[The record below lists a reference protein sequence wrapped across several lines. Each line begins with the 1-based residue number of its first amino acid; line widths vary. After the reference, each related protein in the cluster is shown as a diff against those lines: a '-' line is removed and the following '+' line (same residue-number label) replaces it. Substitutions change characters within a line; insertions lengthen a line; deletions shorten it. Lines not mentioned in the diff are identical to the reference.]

1 MPVNV
6 AINKRASQSSW
17 SPALGPHDAAGAV
30 NGKKTGGFSFQTDL
44 ESNPWWQADL
54 GQVFFLTTIV
64 VYNHG
69 AAGTASAERA
79 RSLMVRVSAD
89 GVAWESIHAGEASF
103 GGVEDGRP
111 LVVECSGHKA
121 RFVHLQLQGRTV
133 LHLDEVEV
141 YAEEIPF
148 LTAPLAAL
156 GRKYGTDKVP
166 HGFCDIYEAVFS
178 PIRLRVTKVLEIG
191 VFFGASLKMWRDW
204 FPHAVIHGA
213 DHFTGHQGNGH
224 VFPDADAFLREVSAG
239 QHPRIVLHTLDQS
252 RREYIDQFRAKF
264 LQGTFDIIIDD
275 ASHLMRD
282 QQYTLAS
289 LFCLVKP
296 GGYFVVEDLHT
307 SISEGY
313 DVEEGGGNGTL
324 QMIGRAL
331 AGQGW
336 TSGYMSDEDMKF
348 LDQTVDLSRSGV
360 YRSGDS
366 LTCVLRRRSSGLREA
381 VPVTR
386 PGGVVVM
393 NYATADGHHQAL
405 QQAHIAWAKNW
416 LARSGER
423 ADLVCFGPD
432 TLDTDFVE
440 KNAPILRHPSGGGYW
455 LWKPYI
461 IASMLAATDAEFL
474 VYCDSG
480 SILQKDL
487 GEAIDALR
495 SSGARMLVFASATT
509 PGFPCIE
516 RAWTKG
522 QVLRA
527 MNATAPDIADSD
539 QIAATASVWRVCDET
554 REFAAEWLRL
564 MQDPVFATDIPS
576 SDGEEAE
583 TFVKHRHDQSVFSI
597 LNKKMMLES
606 LRESLWDRVEDFE
619 SWVAGHW
626 VANLVRNAH
635 QASPEQSASSN
646 VRC

>member
-17 SPALGPHDAAGAV
+17 NPALGPHDAARAV
-30 NGKKTGGFSFQTDL
+30 DGRKTGGFSFQTDL
-44 ESNPWWQADL
+44 ENGPWWQVDL
-54 GQVFFLTTIV
+54 GQVFFLTTVV

-69 AAGTASAERA
+69 IAGTASAERA
-79 RSLMVRVSAD
+79 RSLTVRVSAD
-89 GVAWESIHAGEASF
+89 GVTWESIHAGETSF
-103 GGVEDGRP
+103 GGVEDGKP
-111 LVVECSGHKA
+111 LVVDCAGRKA

-141 YAEEIPF
+141 YAEDIPF
-148 LTAPLAAL
+148 LTTPLASL

-204 FPHAVIHGA
+204 FPHAVVHGA

-239 QHPRIVLHTLDQS
+239 LHPRIVLHTLDQS
-252 RREYIDQFRAKF
+252 RRECIDEFRAKF
-264 LQGTFDIIIDD
+264 LQGTFDIIVDD

-336 TSGYMSDEDMKF
+336 TSRYMSDEDMKF
-348 LDQTVDLSRSGV
+348 LDQFVDLSRSGV

-366 LTCVLRRRSSGLREA
+366 LTCVLRRRSGGPREA
-381 VPVTR
+381 VPATR

-393 NYATADGHHQAL
+393 NYAATDGHQQAV
-405 QQAHIAWAKNW
+405 QQAHIAWAKTW
-416 LARSGER
+416 IAGSGER

-432 TLDTDFVE
+432 ALDTDFVE
-440 KNAPILRHPSGGGYW
+440 KNSHW
-455 LWKPYI
+455 LWKPCI
-461 IASMLAATDAEFL
+461 IASMLATTDAEFL
-474 VYCDSG
+474 VCCDSD
-480 SILQKDL
+480 SIFHRDL
-487 GEAIDALR
+487 DEAIGALR
-495 SSGARMLVFASATT
+495 SSGARMLVFASA
-509 PGFPCIE
+509 E
-516 RAWTKG
+516 RD
-522 QVLRA
+522 R
-527 MNATAPDIADSD
+527 
-539 QIAATASVWRVCDET
+539 IAATASVWRVCDET

-564 MQDPVFATDIPS
+564 VQDPVFAAEIAS

-583 TFVKHRHDQSVFSI
+583 MFVEDRRGQSIFGI
-597 LNKKMMLES
+597 LSKTMMLNDAGGS
-606 LRESLWDRVEDFE
+606 PLLLREDFG
-619 SWVAGHW
+619 SWIAGHR
-626 VANLVRNAH
+626 VADIVRNPH
-635 QASPEQSASSN
+635 LASPEQSASSN